1 MACGIRIALR
11 EQNGSVDGT
20 QRMRSGALPGLHH
33 AQGDRDDERRDGEQ
47 GDGEAQRCEIKR
59 CEVGHTDQPERGQHE
74 LHQLLDPV
82 RHVIERISGRVRR
95 SLGGMSDLREI
106 LGVRHPILLGPFGGL
121 SSVALTAAVSDAGG
135 LGAYGLYGYD
145 GERIRS
151 TTAALHEAT
160 GQPFALNIWLPTGDE
175 VEPGPQHTVFAQ
187 ALEPFYEAVGV
198 DVPPRPEKYLPP
210 LDEQLDAIWDAAP
223 AVLSVVF
230 GVPSAEIVEEAHRRG
245 IRVVGTATTV
255 AEATA
260 LEAGGV
266 DAIIAS
272 GAEAAGHRVSF
283 LRPAEDS
290 LVGTFALVPQVVDAV
305 SVPVIAA
312 GGIVDRRGVA
322 AAFALGADGVQVG
335 TAFLAT
341 TQSAATTAHRAAI
354 HETAADESVLTRA
367 MSGRLARGARNRAVR
382 AIEASGTIA
391 PFPMQNWLTGKFRAA
406 AGEQNLGELQ
416 SLWLGQAAP
425 LVRLDD
431 ATEVFEELV
440 AGLPG
445 SAGPVAERPRG

>member
-1 MACGIRIALR
+1 M
-11 EQNGSVDGT
+11 S
-20 QRMRSGALPGLHH
+20 
-33 AQGDRDDERRDGEQ
+33 
-47 GDGEAQRCEIKR
+47 
-59 CEVGHTDQPERGQHE
+59 E
-74 LHQLLDPV
+74 L
-82 RHVIERISGRVRR
+82 S
-95 SLGGMSDLREI
+95 EI

-121 SSVALTAAVSDAGG
+121 SSVALAAAVSDAGG

-145 GERIRS
+145 GDRIRS
-151 TTAALHEAT
+151 TAAAMREAT
-160 GQPFALNIWLPTGDE
+160 DQPFALNIWLPTGDE

-198 DVPPRPEKYLPP
+198 DVPARPEAYLPP
-210 LDEQLDAIWDAAP
+210 LDEQLGAIWDAAP

-230 GVPSAEIVEEAHRRG
+230 GVPSAEIVEQAHTRG

-255 AEATA
+255 AEAIA
-260 LEAGGV
+260 LDAGGV

-272 GAEAAGHRVSF
+272 GSEAAGHRVSF
-283 LRPAEDS
+283 LRSAEES

-312 GGIVDRRGVA
+312 GAIADRRGVA
-322 AAFALGADGVQVG
+322 AAFALGAQGVQVG
-335 TAFLAT
+335 TAFLRT
-341 TQSAATTAHRAAI
+341 TQSAATDAHRVAI
-354 HETAADESVLTRA
+354 RETAADASVLTRA

-406 AGEQNLGELQ
+406 AGQQNLGELQ

-425 LVRLDD
+425 LARFDD
-431 ATEVFEELV
+431 AVEVFEELIS
-440 AGLPG
+440 GLPARG
-445 SAGPVAERPRG
+445 GRPRG